1 MQKCCFDCCK
11 FIVFFINF
19 LALLAV
25 GAVLGGA
32 IYVLVQSKQVLGFH
46 IDLNLPEALEDGNPT
61 AILFSLFLIVI
72 VVFGFLTI
80 FTFLGCCGSACQS
93 NCMIGSFVII
103 LFIFLGA
110 NVGGIVYMYFHYPDE
125 VALASDEL
133 GGKIG
138 YYKPEDEHSVN
149 TFLWDKMQSTFHCC
163 GAEGWED
170 WSANKNLK
178 NGEKVPVSCCV
189 NPEQCN
195 VYSPTA
201 SNIFLEGCVRKLE
214 LPYRIVFWAVPSIM
228 AFMLMAAL
236 IVCSGQKSREQRHA
250 KNRSSRHHSGDYSEE
265 TGYVYRASATPDYP
279 TAPPYNP
286 EYPAHQNPYIAEQY
300 PTGVIPPTAEYRQ
313 PLIQQQPPPYHDVI
327 TARR

>member
-32 IYVLVQSKQVLGFH
+32 IYVLVQSKQILGFH
-46 IDLNLPEALEDGNPT
+46 IELNLNEGNPT

-110 NVGGIVYMYFHYPDE
+110 NVGGIVYMYFHYQDE

-133 GGKIG
+133 GNKIG
-138 YYKPEDEHSVN
+138 YYDPEDEHSVN
-149 TFLWDKMQSTFHCC
+149 KFLWDKMQSTFHCC

-170 WSANKNLK
+170 WSAAKKLK
-178 NGEKVPVSCCV
+178 NGEKVPTSCCV

-214 LPYRIVFWAVPSIM
+214 LPYRIVFWALPSIM

-313 PLIQQQPPPYHDVI
+313 PLIQPPPYHDVI
-327 TARR
+327 AARR